1 MKRALSMKS
10 GGQENPVENEIPD
23 QTEHALGPL
32 FWREPFARPRLGRS
46 AAGLLCLGCVTVL
59 GVAMWVEPSPRGHG
73 THRKLGLAPCGFLVK
88 TGYPCL
94 TCGMTT
100 AFSLSVR
107 GRLGAAIHAQ
117 PLGMVLTGIAAL
129 AAVVLAIVAVTG
141 KTWAIN
147 WYRIPP
153 LRVVWVVALTF
164 IVSWGIKIAWGLFDG
179 SLPLRRG

>member
-1 MKRALSMKS
+1 MNPN
-10 GGQENPVENEIPD
+10 GQENANPN

-32 FWREPFARPRLGRS
+32 VWREPFGRPMLGRS
-46 AAGLLCLGCVTVL
+46 AAALMSLGCAAVL
-59 GVAMWVEPSPRGHG
+59 GVALWVQPSPQGYG

-107 GRLGAAIHAQ
+107 GRLAAAIHAQ
-117 PLGMVLTGIAAL
+117 PLGMVLTGVTAL
-129 AAVVLAIVAVTG
+129 AAVLLGIIAVTG
-141 KTWAIN
+141 KTWAVN

-153 LRVVWVVALTF
+153 LRVVWAIGLTF
-164 IVSWGIKIAWGLFDG
+164 IISWGVKIAWGLLDG